1 MGRGGGGRRRTAQ
14 SNHVDGMDMRTSP
27 LVSIKDHTVDDGW
40 PFEKGNGKEG
50 KKRRRRV
57 KGEINKALRETVMG
71 SVITRSWK
79 TMRRGEDN

>member
-50 KKRRRRV
+50 KKN
-57 KGEINKALRETVMG
+57 EEEESKA
-71 SVITRSWK
+71 K
-79 TMRRGEDN
+79 